1 MGRPFLISP
10 ILLIISGIIIEKI
23 NPITKT
29 KTIIARNMDSP
40 LDFLPKN
47 LFIDFSILIIGIFT
61 MKAIQIP
68 VIKGVKNEKIFKTK
82 VDTA

>member
-1 MGRPFLISP
+1 
-10 ILLIISGIIIEKI
+10 
-23 NPITKT
+23 
-29 KTIIARNMDSP
+29 MDSP